1 MNTKEMNMI
10 SGLKVSLI
18 KICRSSDNL
27 RGSRT
32 VMDAFAMHTVALV
45 FARFFSAERSL
56 PNCLQH
62 NCL

>member
-32 VMDAFAMHTVALV
+32 VMDAFAGNAYC
-45 FARFFSAERSL
+45 RSRA
-56 PNCLQH
+56 C
-62 NCL
+62 